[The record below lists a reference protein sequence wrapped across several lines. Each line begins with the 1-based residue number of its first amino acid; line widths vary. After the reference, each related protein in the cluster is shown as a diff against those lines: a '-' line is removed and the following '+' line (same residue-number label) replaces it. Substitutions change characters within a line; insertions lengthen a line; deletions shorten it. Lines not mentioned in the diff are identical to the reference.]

1 MMQKIKSSVR
11 GVVEK
16 IAVVLNRVTGG
27 KLTPNHVT
35 WLALFLHLPIAWL
48 IASNYLILAG
58 FLVFIIGLFDTLDGS
73 LARLQGRVSN
83 VGGFLDAVTDRLKE
97 LLIYSGIGYL
107 LVEQRAPA
115 WTIFIAL
122 LACGLALTIPFIKSK
137 GETFHAISGKKL
149 EYSELNRV
157 FGGGLLPYEVRIA
170 LLAVALLAG
179 LPWLYWILLG
189 VAVLELMTVAQR
201 LFAIMKFVEK
211 HEN

>member
-48 IASNYLILAG
+48 IASNYLISAG

-83 VGGFLDAVTDRLKE
+83 VGGFLDAVTDRL
-97 LLIYSGIGYL
+97 
-107 LVEQRAPA
+107 
-115 WTIFIAL
+115 
-122 LACGLALTIPFIKSK
+122 
-137 GETFHAISGKKL
+137 
-149 EYSELNRV
+149 
-157 FGGGLLPYEVRIA
+157 
-170 LLAVALLAG
+170 
-179 LPWLYWILLG
+179 
-189 VAVLELMTVAQR
+189 
-201 LFAIMKFVEK
+201 
-211 HEN
+211 